1 VKLSSSDGTRLAFIL
16 AASAFLTSCAGRL
29 ERPAMPAV
37 IAVPSPD
44 RQTGN
49 YTLDNYKTDLS
60 AYDRAVGPDAVRIRN
75 KIVYNITAEIDYAF
89 YDYET
94 KLFLNE
100 GKFHIASDFMQ
111 LGLAAGSTVSLGARG
126 KTILG
131 ALLTGIT
138 GLNLSIDKN
147 VFRQQTV
154 QAISSS
160 MEANR
165 DRIKTTIVKQLAN
178 DTTAYP
184 MAAARADLIRYFFA
198 GTLSSGLQ
206 QLGQTAAADAKTQSA
221 ALSDAQVATFSESD
235 VTTATELR
243 QAVGKELAGGDFS
256 ELIAWLKA
264 MKEPIADNAA
274 QADVDKACRALLE
287 RTVHDATLREQ
298 SFAEARKIGLI
309 K

>member
-1 VKLSSSDGTRLAFIL
+1 
-16 AASAFLTSCAGRL
+16 
-29 ERPAMPAV
+29 MPAV

-44 RQTGN
+44 QKTGN
-49 YTLDNYKTDLS
+49 YTLDNYKADLS
-60 AYDRAVGPDAVRIRN
+60 AYDAAVGADAVRVRN
-75 KIVYNITAEIDYAF
+75 KIVYNIAAEIDYAF

-198 GTLSSGLQ
+198 GTLSCGLQ
-206 QLGQTAAADAKTQSA
+206 QLGQTAAADAKIQNA
-221 ALSDAQVATFSESD
+221 ALSDAQVATFSETD
-235 VTTATELR
+235 VATAGELR
-243 QAVGKELAGGDFS
+243 RAVGKELDGGDFS
-256 ELIAWLKA
+256 KLIDWLKA
-264 MKEPIADNAA
+264 MKETIADNAA
-274 QADVDKACRALLE
+274 KADVDKACRALFE
-287 RTVHDATLREQ
+287 KTVHDATLRER